1 MYGFVLAFIPGIGLD
16 IVSNTA
22 YEIQKKINKK
32 LNLMKTQENNLIA
45 SETANNS
52 GAFSILLPFLAFGI
66 PTSTSQVLLF
76 NILNDKGFLFGP
88 LSFNNNLIN
97 KGVLWNWWPTWC
109 AGWVDK
115 QDRYRTQLCA

>member
-1 MYGFVLAFIPGIGLD
+1 MHENKITQSIDILRFDLRKVRIKISQIFFSIIYGIYGFVLAFIPGIGLD

-32 LNLMKTQENNLIA
+32 LNLVKTQENNLIA

-76 NILNDKGFLFGP
+76 NMLND
-88 LSFNNNLIN
+88 
-97 KGVLWNWWPTWC
+97 
-109 AGWVDK
+109 
-115 QDRYRTQLCA
+115 